1 MASRKGRVTFL
12 NLISWLQGGNGLC
25 LQGGR
30 QRGSWVCLGFKG
42 STWSLCSHSL
52 CWQFVKPS
60 LREVAE
66 FLETQHTGLGCFPWF
81 HSKCL
86 VPLFSWPAPRCH
98 FDLTGSREAWTLKS
112 WRTHHPS
119 ITPLFPRE
127 RAHVSRVAVWRN
139 MMCKRRCDT
148 RESYSVSFSSGAT
161 PPSAQSCLNVNIWVI
176 LMWPKLPQRTY
187 LQVGF
192 PL

>member
-1 MASRKGRVTFL
+1 MVFASRE
-12 NLISWLQGGNGLC
+12 GG
-25 LQGGR
+25 
-30 QRGSWVCLGFKG
+30 SVDLGFALG
-42 STWSLCSHSL
+42 LRDPPGP
-52 CWQFVKPS
+52 FVATPSAGNLSS